1 LVLGLA
7 IIGRCE
13 MAVTRTHTYYWG
25 EDDLAP
31 LLAEAAA
38 LRADMEDRMMYLP
51 TEFKTAMLD
60 RINNL
65 DIAIRLM
72 GDVAQ

>member
-1 LVLGLA
+1 
-7 IIGRCE
+7 
-13 MAVTRTHTYYWG
+13 MAATRTHTHYWN

-31 LLAEAAA
+31 LLAEAAV
-38 LRADMEDRMMYLP
+38 LRADMEARMVFLP
-51 TEFKTAMLD
+51 TEFKAAMLD

-72 GDVAQ
+72 GDVAE